1 VIGQEPTDDAMDN
14 AARADDQPR
23 AGSDRRQA
31 ELPAG
36 GQVDERVASPHRG
49 TVESGPVPEGGV
61 AGRDAQARGGARR
74 RGGAPTQPRRVSRA
88 GLPRLLSLAML
99 LPALMAFAPADAGA
113 TGPASSTSSAAAPA
127 YRVYFGD
134 LHDHTGFSDGKG
146 TPEEAWAQAAAGG
159 ADFMALTDHR
169 EGLTPAEWART
180 LGAADSATSPTFV
193 AIPAFEVKPR
203 IGHLNVYG
211 THELPPV
218 GLDGAALYDW
228 IAAHGATAEWNH
240 PTRNSDDFSG
250 YAYWS
255 ATRAAAIA
263 LLEVVNG
270 GSGLLYPDFESS
282 YVRALDKGWRVMP
295 AANGDIHDA
304 SWITSYSERTALL
317 APALTREA
325 LYEAMRA
332 RRGYATK
339 LKGLVVDY
347 TVGRALMGSV
357 IAQTAGSLPVSVH
370 VRGPGGAGEAVISRL
385 EIVANGGKVVA
396 SRSGDDATADWTTTV
411 PSVAGRYYYMRVWT
425 KGFLGLDTKSAWTA
439 PVWLEDRTA
448 PHTRQHGA
456 GNAWHTAPVTVT
468 LSAEDGP
475 GGAGVARTEYRLDGG
490 PLAVG
495 TAVVV
500 SGDGTHRLEYRSVD
514 KAGNAEPFHGVT
526 VRIDTSAPVPL
537 APEPATARR
546 GGSAVLRYQVDDAT
560 LGGGPVSVVIKVR
573 SPSGTVV
580 TTVRRAAQPVGVPLR
595 ARVRCGFAPG
605 AYRFSVYATD
615 AAGNEQRRPG
625 VNTLTVTGS
634 TG

>member
-1 VIGQEPTDDAMDN
+1 MIGPEPNDDAMDN
-14 AARADDQPR
+14 AARVDDQPR

-31 ELPAG
+31 EPPAG
-36 GQVDERVASPHRG
+36 GQVDVRVASPHRG

-74 RGGAPTQPRRVSRA
+74 RGGAPTQPCRVSRA
-88 GLPRLLSLAML
+88 GLARVTSLAML
-99 LPALMAFAPADAGA
+99 LLALMAFAPASAGA
-113 TGPASSTSSAAAPA
+113 TGPASTTSGAAAPA

-134 LHDHTGFSDGKG
+134 LHDHTSFSDGKG
-146 TPEEAWAQAAAGG
+146 TPEQAWAQAAAGG

-211 THELPPV
+211 TSELPPV

-228 IAAHGATAEWNH
+228 VAARGAIAEWNH

-255 ATRAAAIA
+255 ATRAAAFA

-282 YVRALDKGWRVMP
+282 YVRALDKGWHVMP
-295 AANGDIHDA
+295 AANGDIHDG
-304 SWITSYSERTALL
+304 SWITGHGERTALL

-339 LKGLVVDY
+339 LNGLVVDY
-347 TVGRALMGSV
+347 AVSGALMGSV
-357 IAQTAGSLPVSVH
+357 IAQTAGRLPVTVH
-370 VRGPGGAGEAVISRL
+370 VRRRDGAGGVVIRRL
-385 EIVANGGKVVA
+385 EIVTNGGKVVA
-396 SRSGDDATADWTTTV
+396 SQTADDATANWTTTV
-411 PSVAGRYYYMRVWT
+411 PSVAGRYYYVRVWT
-425 KGFLGLDTKSAWTA
+425 KGFLGLDTKTAWTA
-439 PVWLEDRTA
+439 PIWLDDRTA
-448 PHTRQHGA
+448 PHTRQRGA
-456 GNAWHTAPVTVT
+456 GRAWQTAPVTVT

-475 GGAGVARTEYRLDGG
+475 DGAGVARTEYRLDGG
-490 PLAVG
+490 PLTVG
-495 TAVVV
+495 TTVVV
-500 SGDGTHRLEYRSVD
+500 SGDGIHRLEYRSVD
-514 KAGNAEPFHGVT
+514 KAGNAEPFHGVA
-526 VRIDTSAPVPL
+526 VRIDTSAPLPL

-546 GGSAVLRYQVDDAT
+546 GGIAVLRYQVDDAT
-560 LGGGPVSVVIKVR
+560 PVSY
-573 SPSGTVV
+573 TH
-580 TTVRRAAQPVGVPLR
+580 L
-595 ARVRCGFAPG
+595 
-605 AYRFSVYATD
+605 
-615 AAGNEQRRPG
+615 
-625 VNTLTVTGS
+625 TLPTKRIV
-634 TG
+634 